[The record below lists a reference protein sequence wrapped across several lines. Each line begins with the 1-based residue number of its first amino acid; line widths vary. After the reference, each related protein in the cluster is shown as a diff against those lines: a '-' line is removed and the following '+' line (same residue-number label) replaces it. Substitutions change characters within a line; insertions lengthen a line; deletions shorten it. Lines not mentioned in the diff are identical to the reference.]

1 LWKIVTEAMGRM
13 VVVACHHLA
22 VPLPLR
28 PSHVVPTFSWS
39 STGGRWSLR
48 PVTVAV
54 LWAGLWIYGI
64 GEALVIDA
72 RLGNAP
78 WTVLAQGLSKRT
90 GLTIGQMTILIGA
103 AVLCLWWPLGERPG
117 FGTVCN
123 IILIGISIDVM
134 DRIVPHPD
142 ALPTRGLQVVAGIL
156 VGGLGI
162 ALYLSAHLGPGPR
175 DGVMTA
181 LQARTGHPITWV
193 RLGLESAALVA
204 GIVLGG
210 RFGGATVLFA
220 LTIGHVFGMWLAVLH
235 HFDRRSVAVA

>member
-1 LWKIVTEAMGRM
+1 
-13 VVVACHHLA
+13 VACHHLA
-22 VPLPLR
+22 VSFRLR

-39 STGGRWSLR
+39 ATGGRWSLR

-64 GEALVIDA
+64 GEALLIDA

-90 GLTIGQMTILIGA
+90 GLSIGEMTIIIGA
-103 AVLCLWWPLGERPG
+103 VVLTLWWPLGERPG

-134 DRIVPHPD
+134 DQVLPHPD
-142 ALPTRGLQVVAGIL
+142 ALVARGLQAAAGIM

-175 DGVMTA
+175 DGVMTS
-181 LQARTGHPITWV
+181 LHRRTGRPIAWV
-193 RLGLESAALVA
+193 RLSIETAALIA
-204 GIVLGG
+204 GIALGG
-210 RFGGATVLFA
+210 RFGVGTVVFALAIGHMFGLWLTVLDH
-220 LTIGHVFGMWLAVLH
+220 L
-235 HFDRRSVAVA
+235 DRRSLAMA

>member
-1 LWKIVTEAMGRM
+1 M
-13 VVVACHHLA
+13 
-22 VPLPLR
+22 
-28 PSHVVPTFSWS
+28 
-39 STGGRWSLR
+39 
-48 PVTVAV
+48 V

-78 WTVLAQGLSKRT
+78 WTVLAEGLSKRT
-90 GLTIGQMTILIGA
+90 GLTIGEMTILIGA
-103 AVLCLWWPLGERPG
+103 VVLCLWWPLGERPG

-134 DRIVPHPD
+134 DRVVPHPD
-142 ALPTRGLQVVAGIL
+142 ALAARGLQAVAGII

-181 LQARTGHPITWV
+181 LHARTGHPITWV
-193 RLGLESAALVA
+193 RLALESGALVG
-204 GIVLGG
+204 GIALGG
-210 RFGGATVLFA
+210 RFGAATVLFA
-220 LTIGHVFGMWLAVLH
+220 LTIGHVFGVWLAVLDH
-235 HFDRRSVAVA
+235 LDRRSVVLA